1 MITAEEYL
9 YVTDRALSGMV
20 TIVKDLGDELANQAP
35 TIDGANT
42 PFAIL
47 THCLG
52 VIEAWAGHRVAGRP
66 LDRDRDAEFRAAG
79 PVGPLLERAST
90 VRSRLHRDAL
100 AAEPDAPLR
109 ASTPHA
115 LDHGIRTQ
123 GAALL
128 HVVEELAQHHGQM
141 EITRDLL
148 LAGRRAG

>member
-9 YVTDRALSGMV
+9 YFTDRAIVGMV
-20 TIVKDLGDELANQAP
+20 SIVTDLGDELANQAP
-35 TIDGANT
+35 AIDGANT

-52 VIEAWAGHRVAGRP
+52 VIEAWAGHRVAGRR

-79 PVGPLLERAST
+79 PVGPLLERTSS
-90 VRSRLHRDAL
+90 VRSRLRQDVL

-123 GAALL
+123 GAALQ
-128 HVVEELAQHHGQM
+128 HVFEELAQHHGQM

-148 LAGRRAG
+148 LAERRAG